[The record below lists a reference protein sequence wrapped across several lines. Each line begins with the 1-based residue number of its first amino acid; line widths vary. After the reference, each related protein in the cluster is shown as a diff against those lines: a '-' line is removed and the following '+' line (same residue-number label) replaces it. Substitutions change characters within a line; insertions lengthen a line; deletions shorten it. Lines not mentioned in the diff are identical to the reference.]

1 MNKPVMHKPAPLPT
15 SDTAE
20 YWQACN
26 RDELLYQR
34 CDSCGH
40 VQFYPRRIC
49 TACQSNDLGWHRSAQ
64 KGTIHSFTVV
74 HRAAN
79 RAFDAD
85 VPFVLALIDLDEGFR
100 MMTNVIGEECRTAT
114 IGRRVR
120 VVFEQ
125 HSSGQKL
132 PQAILEPLA

>member
-1 MNKPVMHKPAPLPT
+1 MNKPVMHKPAPPPT

-26 RDELLYQR
+26 RHELLYQR
-34 CDSCGH
+34 CNSCSH

-49 TACQSNDLGWHRSAQ
+49 TVCQSNDLGWHRSAQ

-74 HRAAN
+74 HRTAN

-100 MMTNVIGEECRTAT
+100 MMTNVIGEEYWKAA

-132 PQAILEPLA
+132 PQAILERLA